1 MKRGLRATS
10 LLAAVLLCAFT
21 CTSTS
26 NPNANRS
33 PSSSASSQTHG
44 ETSPTSSTG
53 GTGSPPASSPS
64 SSAPASPVGA
74 ALAITSLPFHIGE
87 VGVAYSAISLGAS
100 GGTPPYSW
108 SISGGALPPG
118 IGLSAGGVVSGTPAV
133 AGHPSFTVTVQDS
146 AGGSAAAGSSI
157 NVFAHLAVSA
167 PCSSLCSVEAG
178 CTICGAFGGVSGGA
192 TPLHFSVTQGAA
204 PPGMGVNGLT
214 LTGAF
219 PSGGA
224 GAYNLSVVVS
234 DQLGVHLQV
243 DANWFV
249 FAHITFPGGTIRCSW
264 LGCTLQFPYSGG
276 NGGPVS
282 ASVVLSSYSQTCV
295 AGKGCPPP
303 PHKVSGTAG
312 AGVVTIT
319 VSRPANDPLWMSNGW
334 TGTVTVVLTD
344 TNPCGPGS
352 CNTGPVVMPISVAS
366 G

>member
-1 MKRGLRATS
+1 MKRGLQVTS
-10 LLAAVLLCAFT
+10 LLAAILLCAFT
-21 CTSTS
+21 CTSTG
-26 NPNANRS
+26 NPNANGS

-108 SISGGALPPG
+108 SISGGALPAG

-133 AGHPSFTVTVQDS
+133 AGHPSFTVTVKDS

-167 PCSSLCSVEAG
+167 PCASLCSVEAG
-178 CTICGAFGGVSGGA
+178 CTVCGAFGGATGGA
-192 TPLHFSVTQGAA
+192 TPLHFSITQGAA
-204 PPGMGVNGLT
+204 PPGMGVSGLT
-214 LTGAF
+214 LTGPF
-219 PSGGA
+219 PAGGV

-234 DQLGVHLQV
+234 DQLGVHQQV

-249 FAHITFPGGTIRCSW
+249 FAHIQFTTTSAICSGSYVAPCSATLTYTGGPGGAVKVNIDPKSSP
-264 LGCTLQFPYSGG
+264 LPNGFSASGG
-276 NGGPVS
+276 NGQVVISVPAHCGFTGSPPVP
-282 ASVVLSSYSQTCV
+282 ACGNGYS
-295 AGKGCPPP
+295 
-303 PHKVSGTAG
+303 
-312 AGVVTIT
+312 GVIILTIT
-319 VSRPANDPLWMSNGW
+319 
-334 TGTVTVVLTD
+334 D
-344 TNPCGPGS
+344 TSLCGPGGAACTS
-352 CNTGPVVMPISVAS
+352 GQASVAIRIIA